1 MIFNMNF
8 ELRNEL
14 ANFGTKFE
22 IFWQKLCEIDC
33 NTYTKIRKAVF
44 SQINE
49 NVDFAPQGINLND
62 RPRVNL
68 VIFDTIFSNI
78 VSVARLSSTVGRLS
92 SCGISD

>member
-33 NTYTKIRKAVF
+33 KIIHTIQQYKITYFVNQPVT
-44 SQINE
+44 Q
-49 NVDFAPQGINLND
+49 VDTAPTMPD
-62 RPRVNL
+62 
-68 VIFDTIFSNI
+68 
-78 VSVARLSSTVGRLS
+78 
-92 SCGISD
+92 